1 MKFMGNCGTTLNLK
15 RNYLILNLTD
25 TNDLPKMDRWLFKEH
40 AIDTVSINGSILS
53 GYSTYRALPIPRG
66 GEKYGVYNWRMTEH
80 HWLADPF
87 SVGSQLE
94 QGTGYSEIW
103 PENVNE
109 IIGNPENSEKRADW
123 SAQDNPNAHPPAFVF
138 TNRKI
143 DDNFKGMGEIT
154 VNDGPFFRFVIAMRY
169 PDGVSEEKGEKWFYD
184 SFIPAMK
191 AQKDLLRGFSY
202 KAIDPKITPFT
213 RIVELWYRDSNAWI
227 RNWVDGSSKINEPSW
242 AKDNQN
248 FIYLTPYKEI
258 VCIFLEESPER
269 DFLKQGTAY
278 YTDN

>member
-1 MKFMGNCGTTLNLK
+1 
-15 RNYLILNLTD
+15 
-25 TNDLPKMDRWLFKEH
+25 
-40 AIDTVSINGSILS
+40 
-53 GYSTYRALPIPRG
+53 
-66 GEKYGVYNWRMTEH
+66 MTEH

-109 IIGNPENSEKRADW
+109 MIGNPENSEKRADW

-169 PDGVSEEKGEKWFYD
+169 PDGVSEEEGEKWFYRERAVKAPCFSCGDETPQKQLEKYNHRFYNLREIFD
-184 SFIPAMK
+184 S
-191 AQKDLLRGFSY
+191 R
-202 KAIDPKITPFT
+202 
-213 RIVELWYRDSNAWI
+213 
-227 RNWVDGSSKINEPSW
+227 
-242 AKDNQN
+242 
-248 FIYLTPYKEI
+248 
-258 VCIFLEESPER
+258 
-269 DFLKQGTAY
+269 
-278 YTDN
+278 